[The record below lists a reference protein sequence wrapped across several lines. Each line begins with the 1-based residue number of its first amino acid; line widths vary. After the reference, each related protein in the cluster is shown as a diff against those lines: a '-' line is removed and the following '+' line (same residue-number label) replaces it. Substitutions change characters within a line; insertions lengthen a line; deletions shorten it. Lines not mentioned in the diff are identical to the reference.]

1 MHTQEAVTGR
11 SVTDPEAILREA
23 LRVYLRSMRDLQQL
37 LDRSTYDPD
46 VVDSQLSGDDPA
58 PVASVSSMDGH
69 QRKP

>member
-58 PVASVSSMDGH
+58 PVVF
-69 QRKP
+69 P